1 MGGNPLQAM
10 VSSLLQPGPWEVRFK
25 ISAAPPLPESIA
37 NRERLERAF
46 RTMWATENAQLRCVI
61 HGDSHIGSTFITA
74 DGRPGFIDWQGPH
87 AGVNV
92 QDLAYFVT
100 GVMTVEDRRSHEVD
114 LVKYYLQALHHNGGP
129 RFEKDDVW
137 HDYRKHTLHG
147 LAWALA
153 APGMQSDG
161 NIFAM
166 TKRHVAAVSDH
177 ETIELLESLPEYVR
191 G

>member
-1 MGGNPLQAM
+1 
-10 VSSLLQPGPWEVRFK
+10 
-25 ISAAPPLPESIA
+25 
-37 NRERLERAF
+37 
-46 RTMWATENAQLRCVI
+46 
-61 HGDSHIGSTFITA
+61 
-74 DGRPGFIDWQGPH
+74 
-87 AGVNV
+87 
-92 QDLAYFVT
+92 
-100 GVMTVEDRRSHEVD
+100 MTVEDRRSHEVD